1 MALQKTMRIAFSL
14 LRLGVLAGSVLLLA
28 ALFRPVCMDGGDCN
42 YFLLSLLVGIPFGIG
57 RMVLILPPAS
67 YDIGGSLGVLA
78 LDCLVGGALGCIAIV
93 YQLALEVVRLFITVV
108 E

>member
-1 MALQKTMRIAFSL
+1 MVSKAPRIAFSL

-28 ALFRPVCMDGGDCN
+28 ALFRPVCMDGADCN

-93 YQLALEVVRLFITVV
+93 YQLALEVVHLIITVV

>member
-1 MALQKTMRIAFSL
+1 MVSKAPRIAFSL
-14 LRLGVLAGSVLLLA
+14 LRLGVLTGSVLLLA
-28 ALFRPVCMDGGDCN
+28 ALFRPVCMDGGVCN

-67 YDIGGSLGVLA
+67 YDIGGSIGVLA

-93 YQLALEVVRLFITVV
+93 YQLALEVVHLIITVV

>member
-1 MALQKTMRIAFSL
+1 MVSKAPRIAFSL
-14 LRLGVLAGSVLLLA
+14 LRLGLLTGSVLLLA
-28 ALFRPVCMDGGDCN
+28 ALFRPVCMDGGVCN

-67 YDIGGSLGVLA
+67 YDIGGSIGVLA

-93 YQLALEVVRLFITVV
+93 YQLALEVVHLIITVV

>member
-1 MALQKTMRIAFSL
+1 MVSKAPRIAFSL

-28 ALFRPVCMDGGDCN
+28 ALFRPVCMDGGVCN

-67 YDIGGSLGVLA
+67 YDIGGSIGVLA

-93 YQLALEVVRLFITVV
+93 YQLALEVVHLIITVV

>member
-14 LRLGVLAGSVLLLA
+14 LRLGVLTGSVLLLA

-67 YDIGGSLGVLA
+67 YDIEEHRCFFAPKYKRTARPAVGSRLGGLGFVW
-78 LDCLVGGALGCIAIV
+78 G
-93 YQLALEVVRLFITVV
+93 E
-108 E
+108 

>member
-1 MALQKTMRIAFSL
+1 MVSKAPRIAFSL
-14 LRLGVLAGSVLLLA
+14 LRLGLLTGSVLLLA

-93 YQLALEVVRLFITVV
+93 YQLALEVVHLIITVV

>member
-1 MALQKTMRIAFSL
+1 MVSKAPRIAFSL
-14 LRLGVLAGSVLLLA
+14 LRLGLLTGSVLLLA
-28 ALFRPVCMDGGDCN
+28 ALFRPVCMDGGVCN

-67 YDIGGSLGVLA
+67 YDIGGSIGVLA

-93 YQLALEVVRLFITVV
+93 YQLALEVVRLFITVI

>member
-1 MALQKTMRIAFSL
+1 MVSKAPRIAFSL
-14 LRLGVLAGSVLLLA
+14 LRLGLLALGVLLLA

-93 YQLALEVVRLFITVV
+93 YQLALEVVRLFITVI

>member
-1 MALQKTMRIAFSL
+1 MVSKAPRIAFSL
-14 LRLGVLAGSVLLLA
+14 LRLGLLTGSVLFLA

-78 LDCLVGGALGCIAIV
+78 LDCLVGGALGCIAIA
-93 YQLALEVVRLFITVV
+93 YQLSLELIHLIITVV

>member
-1 MALQKTMRIAFSL
+1 MVSKAPRIAFSL
-14 LRLGVLAGSVLLLA
+14 LRLGLLTGSVLLLA

-93 YQLALEVVRLFITVV
+93 YQLAVEVVRLSITVF

>member
-1 MALQKTMRIAFSL
+1 MVSKALRITFSL
-14 LRLGVLAGSVLLLA
+14 LRLALLTGSVLLLA
-28 ALFRPVCMDGGDCN
+28 ALFRPVCMDGGVCN

-78 LDCLVGGALGCIAIV
+78 LDCLVGGAFGCIAIV
-93 YQLALEVVRLFITVV
+93 YQLTSEVVHLFIAVF

>member
-1 MALQKTMRIAFSL
+1 MVSKAPRIAFSL
-14 LRLGVLAGSVLLLA
+14 LRLGLLIGSVLLLA

-93 YQLALEVVRLFITVV
+93 YQLALEVVHLIITVV

>member
-1 MALQKTMRIAFSL
+1 MVSKAPRIAFSL
-14 LRLGVLAGSVLLLA
+14 LRLGLLVLSVLLLA

-93 YQLALEVVRLFITVV
+93 YQLALEVVHLIITVV